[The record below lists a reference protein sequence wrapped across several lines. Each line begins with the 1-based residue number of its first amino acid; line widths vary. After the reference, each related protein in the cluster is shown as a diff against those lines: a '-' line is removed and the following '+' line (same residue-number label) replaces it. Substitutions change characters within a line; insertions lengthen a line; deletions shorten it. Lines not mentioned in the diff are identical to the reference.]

1 MKVFLGGT
9 MNKSQWREQMIPNL
23 ECDYF
28 NPMVDSWDEKAQKE
42 EERQKKLCDY
52 LLFVLTPRMKGVFS
66 IAEVVDAS
74 NKSPERTIFC
84 ILDEDDGHVWSK
96 IQLKSL
102 KAVEKLVRANGA
114 MVFDS
119 LGEITDF
126 LNEKG

>member
-9 MNKSQWREQMIPNL
+9 MNRSQWREHMIANL

-28 NPMVDSWDEKAQKE
+28 NPMVDVWDEKAQKE
-42 EERQKKLCDY
+42 EERQKGLCDY
-52 LLFVLTPRMKGVFS
+52 LLFVVTPRMKGVFS

-74 NKSPERTIFC
+74 NKSPEKTIFC
-84 ILDEDDGHVWSK
+84 ILDEDDGHVWSE

-102 KAVEKLVRANGA
+102 NAVEKLVRTNSAR
-114 MVFDS
+114 VFDS

>member
-1 MKVFLGGT
+1 
-9 MNKSQWREQMIPNL
+9 
-23 ECDYF
+23 
-28 NPMVDSWDEKAQKE
+28 
-42 EERQKKLCDY
+42 
-52 LLFVLTPRMKGVFS
+52 MKGVFS

-74 NKSPERTIFC
+74 NKSPEKTIFC

-126 LNEKG
+126 LNH

>member
-1 MKVFLGGT
+1 
-9 MNKSQWREQMIPNL
+9 MIANL

-28 NPMVDSWDEKAQKE
+28 NPMVDAWDEKAQKE

-102 KAVEKLVRANGA
+102 RAVEKLVRANGA

>member
-9 MNKSQWREQMIPNL
+9 MNKSQWREYVIPNL

-28 NPMVDSWDEKAQKE
+28 NPMVDAWDEKAQKE

-102 KAVEKLVRANGA
+102 NAVEKLVRANGA

>member
-9 MNKSQWREQMIPNL
+9 MNKSQWREQMIANL

-102 KAVEKLVRANGA
+102 NAVEKLVRANGA